1 MAATV
6 TALHNASI
14 HISFAA
20 WHKNSLAFLLSD
32 AARLLRRRFD
42 VQARAHGV
50 SRAQWQ
56 VLFALSRNE
65 GINQSGLADYL
76 EVETIT
82 LCRMIDRLQDAGL
95 VERRA
100 DPADRRAWR
109 LFLTPAALPL
119 FDQLR
124 AVAQAVLA
132 EATAGMPEATLAM
145 MTEGLTQLRGNL
157 SNKGAEPRD
166 LAGAA

>member
-1 MAATV
+1 MAQE
-6 TALHNASI
+6 
-14 HISFAA
+14 
-20 WHKNSLAFLLSD
+20 SLAFLLSD
-32 AARLLRRRFD
+32 AARLFRRRFD
-42 VQARAHGV
+42 AQARAHGV

-95 VERRA
+95 VERRS

-119 FDQLR
+119 FEQLR
-124 AVAQAVLA
+124 AVALAVLGD
-132 EATAGMPEATLAM
+132 ATAGISAPTLAA
-145 MTEGLTQLRGNL
+145 MTDGLAQLRSNL
-157 SNKGAEPRD
+157 SSRVVEPRD
-166 LAGAA
+166 VAGAA